1 MMSEVTMLSR
11 MVACGLIC
19 TFQCNGTIE
28 RDIMLTV
35 RISGRSHDHYYV
47 CEHALGTS
55 KLIALAWNDWESYCT
70 DREIDHEIGPSRRW
84 ATNQADE

>member
-1 MMSEVTMLSR
+1 MSEVTMLSH
-11 MVACGLIC
+11 MVACGLVC

-35 RISGRSHDHYYV
+35 RIAGRFKDHVYV

-55 KLIALAWNDWESYCT
+55 KLITLAWNDWQSYALEHT
-70 DREIDHEIGPSRRW
+70 L
-84 ATNQADE
+84 